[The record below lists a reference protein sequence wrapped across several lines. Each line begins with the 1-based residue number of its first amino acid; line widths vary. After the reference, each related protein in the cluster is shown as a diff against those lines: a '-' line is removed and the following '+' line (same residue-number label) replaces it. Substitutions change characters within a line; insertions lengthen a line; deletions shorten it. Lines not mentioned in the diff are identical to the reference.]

1 MIKHIK
7 CDIFESGAD
16 VICHQVNCQ
25 GEMNT
30 GVAAQVRQRYP
41 WVYAT
46 YKYTVDF
53 QDEIENPRENLLGVC
68 QYVFIDETREVI
80 NIFGQVEYGYDG
92 NCYTDYEA
100 LKRAFEALATD
111 ECNIGKTLAFPY
123 KMGCH
128 RGGGDWDIVYK
139 LICDAFEDSQCDVLI
154 CEYDEEAEKERI
166 RSRLLSIGKA
176 LLYND
181 DADLEERENE
191 NV

>member
-7 CDIFESGAD
+7 CNMFDSGAD
-16 VICHQVNCQ
+16 IFCHQVNCQ

-30 GVAAQVRQRYP
+30 GVAAEVRKRYP
-41 WVYAT
+41 WVYAE
-46 YKYTVDF
+46 YKLF
-53 QDEIENPRENLLGVC
+53 CNMLASPEGALGA
-68 QYVFIDETREVI
+68 YVQCFIDEKRCVL

-100 LKRAFEALATD
+100 LKNAFDDIATD
-111 ECNIGKTLAFPY
+111 EDYFGKTLAFPY

-139 LICDAFEDSQCDVLI
+139 LICNAFENSKCDVLI

-181 DADLEERENE
+181 DADLEGENE

>member
-7 CDIFESGAD
+7 CNMFDSGAD
-16 VICHQVNCQ
+16 IFCHQVNCQ

-30 GVAAQVRQRYP
+30 GVAAEVRKRYP
-41 WVYAT
+41 WVFAEYKRFLERFEKFSKASVALGLSSFT
-46 YKYTVDF
+46 Y
-53 QDEIENPRENLLGVC
+53 
-68 QYVFIDETREVI
+68 IDEERIVL

-92 NCYTDYEA
+92 KCYTDYDA
-100 LKRAFEALATD
+100 LENALYNIAKD
-111 ECNIGKTLAFPY
+111 EYYFGKTLAFPY

-139 LICDAFEDSQCDVLI
+139 LICDAFENSKCDVLI